1 MNEIDE
7 LPLAEKLE
15 KLLRM
20 VANGRIDAAV
30 KLAEVLAEALPQRE
44 VISPEAAYSKTK
56 KAK

>member
-7 LPLAEKLE
+7 LPLPEKLE

-20 VANGRIDAAV
+20 IVMGRMDAAV
-30 KLAEVLAEALPQRE
+30 KLAEVLATELKK
-44 VISPEAAYSKTK
+44 PEPK